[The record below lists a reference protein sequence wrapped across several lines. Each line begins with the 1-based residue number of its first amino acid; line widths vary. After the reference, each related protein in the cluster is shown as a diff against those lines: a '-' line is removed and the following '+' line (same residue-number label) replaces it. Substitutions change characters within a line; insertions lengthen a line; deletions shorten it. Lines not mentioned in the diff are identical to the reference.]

1 MKAAHCLRPRTRL
14 LSAIRAPG
22 KPPPSSM
29 KIIFP
34 ILLAA
39 FLAGCAAPP
48 QVRIASSIIGR
59 NVLHQAKDEM
69 FGSGDTQ
76 TTGQETDQ
84 STGR

>member
-1 MKAAHCLRPRTRL
+1 
-14 LSAIRAPG
+14 
-22 KPPPSSM
+22 M

-39 FLAGCAAPP
+39 LLAGCAAPP
-48 QVRIASSIIGR
+48 PVRIASSIIGR